1 MLGGK
6 WDVETDHL
14 YDAMGGLPGVIYSA
28 AGLNHLG
35 KGYVYPR
42 RARGLA
48 KEYAVWHYV
57 QSKDFLY
64 CVARDIPMHT
74 ATN

>member
-1 MLGGK
+1 MLAGK

-14 YDAMGGLPGVIYSA
+14 YDTMVGLPGVIYSA
-28 AGLNHLG
+28 AGLHHFG
-35 KGYVYPR
+35 KGYNYPSR
-42 RARGLA
+42 VSGLA
-48 KEYAVWHYV
+48 KEYAVWRYV

-64 CVARDIPMHT
+64 CVARDILMRT